1 MLTPHCDCLSFSSV
15 KYNREILSFGSNLD
29 VLRYDVTK
37 GIENSP
43 IGHTKLLID
52 ISIYQYLFSEDES
65 NCFWINDLVRLLHLK
80 HKVIWK

>member
-1 MLTPHCDCLSFSSV
+1 MLTLHCDCLSFSSV

-43 IGHTKLLID
+43 IGHTKLFID
-52 ISIYQYLFSEDES
+52 DVL
-65 NCFWINDLVRLLHLK
+65 CK
-80 HKVIWK
+80 HG